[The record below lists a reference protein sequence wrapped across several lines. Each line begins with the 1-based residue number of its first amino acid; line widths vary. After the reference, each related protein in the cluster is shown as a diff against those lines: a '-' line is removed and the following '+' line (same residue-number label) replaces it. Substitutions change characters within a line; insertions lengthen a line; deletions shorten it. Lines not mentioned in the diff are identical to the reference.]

1 MVGQASARV
10 PQLPHAERVAEE
22 RVSAPNNH
30 PEFRQGEGERTRHN
44 CNKKNIR
51 RKKNV
56 PHFKRKIRNSEN
68 VMSNFKAS
76 YLSMTFVGFFVML
89 EVNVQ
94 QYVLVSF
101 KAHLATCEHVCF

>member
-44 CNKKNIR
+44 CNKK
-51 RKKNV
+51 KNV
-56 PHFKRKIRNSEN
+56 ETS
-68 VMSNFKAS
+68 VAAS
-76 YLSMTFVGFFVML
+76 HNQFI
-89 EVNVQ
+89 
-94 QYVLVSF
+94 
-101 KAHLATCEHVCF
+101 